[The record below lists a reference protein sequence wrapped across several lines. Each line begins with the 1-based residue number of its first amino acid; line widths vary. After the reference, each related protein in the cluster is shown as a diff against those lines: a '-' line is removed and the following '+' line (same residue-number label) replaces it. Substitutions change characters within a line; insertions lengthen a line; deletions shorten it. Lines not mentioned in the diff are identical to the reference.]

1 MTAVIAL
8 ARRAGVMASGS
19 MRCWRNSPSSSAST
33 SAATSSGALVFP
45 ILVPRPAGRS
55 HRPAGPACVRSVRPG
70 RLEPGHPGRRRAR
83 TRASTARTGRPP
95 TSVPLTRPAGLHADR
110 RPMRRPRAGRPG
122 RAGRR
127 RGGRAGR
134 GTTRPPGE
142 VGVHRALRVARGIGD
157 VVDRRGMEAQPA
169 EHVRGRLEQPLPR
182 LRPALCL
189 SHPRPPIRIRQVGW
203 RMGDAMVS
211 AFARAGVGPIHL
223 LATRGRKTGRLTYQ
237 ARAAR
242 GAGLDWPARGGRM
255 NT

>member
-189 SHPRPPIRIRQVGW
+189 SHPRPPIRIPTS
-203 RMGDAMVS
+203 RMADGRCDGECLCSGRSGSDPSACDA
-211 AFARAGVGPIHL
+211 GPQDR
-223 LATRGRKTGRLTYQ
+223 TVTCQ
-237 ARAAR
+237 ARGAR